1 MTKET
6 KMNNSTLASAPAKK
20 KKRRGASLIERR
32 DRLGWVFIL
41 PFLIGLVFLY
51 ASVIWESFTYSFAKY
66 NTIPAI
72 RGGGYSLTF
81 VGFDNFA
88 SQLMKTVDTE
98 GKTFLELIFTSFASQ
113 IVDIIIIIM
122 FSLFIAVLLNQKMM
136 GRTAFRA
143 IFFIPVVVGAGI
155 IAKIDSTAGEI
166 LAAMSSLEG
175 IDMGTANGGQ
185 GSSGLVSAM
194 DVNMLLGNLGLPSTF
209 TDIIITLVENIY
221 EIVNRAGV
229 QMLIFL
235 SGLQSISPAIYE
247 SCSIDGATGWE
258 TFWKITFPM
267 LSPMILVNAFYT
279 IIDSFTAESNEVMLA
294 IIEIS
299 PNGVPS
305 GEQSA
310 AAWTYFGLVIVSLLL
325 VAFLFRNFVFYNRRN
340 D

>member
-88 SQLMKTVDTE
+88 SQLMKTVDSE
-98 GKTFLELIFTSFASQ
+98 GKTFLELIFTSFAAQ
-113 IVDIIIIIM
+113 IIDIIIIIM
-122 FSLFIAVLLNQKMM
+122 FSLFIAVLLNQKMI

-194 DVNMLLGNLGLPSTF
+194 DVNMLLGSLGLPSTF

-294 IIEIS
+294 IIDIS

>member
-1 MTKET
+1 MTKDT
-6 KMNNSTLASAPAKK
+6 KMNNSTLASSPAKK

-88 SQLMKTVDTE
+88 SQLMKTVDSE
-98 GKTFLELIFTSFASQ
+98 GKTFLELIFTSFATQ

-122 FSLFIAVLLNQKMM
+122 FSLFIAVLLNQKMI

-155 IAKIDSTAGEI
+155 IAKIDSTASEI
-166 LAAMSSLEG
+166 LDAMSSLEG
-175 IDMGTANGGQ
+175 IDMGTANGGE
-185 GSSGLVSAM
+185 GASGLVSAM
-194 DVNMLLGNLGLPSTF
+194 DVNMLLGSLGLPSTF
-209 TDIIITLVENIY
+209 TDIIITLVQNIY

-247 SCSIDGATGWE
+247 SCSIDGATAWE

>member
-1 MTKET
+1 MTKDT
-6 KMNNSTLASAPAKK
+6 KMNNPTLASSPAKK

-88 SQLMKTVDTE
+88 SQLMKTVDSE
-98 GKTFLELIFTSFASQ
+98 GKTFLELIFTSFAAQ

-122 FSLFIAVLLNQKMM
+122 FSLFIAVLLNQKMI

-155 IAKIDSTAGEI
+155 IAKIDSTASEI
-166 LAAMSSLEG
+166 LDAMSSLEG
-175 IDMGTANGGQ
+175 IDMGTANGGE
-185 GSSGLVSAM
+185 GASGLVSAM
-194 DVNMLLGNLGLPSTF
+194 DVNMLLGSLGLPSTF

-247 SCSIDGATGWE
+247 SCSIDGATAWE

>member
-310 AAWTYFGLVIVSLLL
+310 AAWTYFGLVIVALLL
-325 VAFLFRNFVFYNRRN
+325 VALLFKNFVFYNRRN

>member
-88 SQLMKTVDTE
+88 TQLMKTVDTE

-279 IIDSFTAESNEVMLA
+279 IIDSFTAESKEVMLA

>member
-88 SQLMKTVDTE
+88 TQLMKTVDTE

>member
-1 MTKET
+1 MTKDT
-6 KMNNSTLASAPAKK
+6 KMNNTTLASSPAKK

-88 SQLMKTVDTE
+88 SQLMKTVDSE
-98 GKTFLELIFTSFASQ
+98 GKTFLELIFTSFAAQ

-122 FSLFIAVLLNQKMM
+122 FSLFIAVLLNQKMI

-155 IAKIDSTAGEI
+155 IAKIDSTASEI
-166 LAAMSSLEG
+166 LDAMSSLEG
-175 IDMGTANGGQ
+175 IDMGTANGGE
-185 GSSGLVSAM
+185 GASGLVSAM
-194 DVNMLLGNLGLPSTF
+194 DVNMLLGSLGLPSTF

-247 SCSIDGATGWE
+247 SCSIDGATAWE

>member
-32 DRLGWVFIL
+32 DRLGWIFIL

-51 ASVIWESFTYSFAKY
+51 AGVIWESFSYSFAKY

-81 VGFDNFA
+81 VGFENF
-88 SQLMKTVDTE
+88 STQLMKTVDTE
-98 GKTFLELIFTSFASQ
+98 GKTFLELIFTSFAAQ
-113 IVDIIIIIM
+113 IVDIVIIIM
-122 FSLFIAVLLNQKMM
+122 FSLFIAVLLNQKMI

-155 IAKIDSTAGEI
+155 IAKIDSTASEI
-166 LAAMSSLEG
+166 LDAMSSLEG

-185 GSSGLVSAM
+185 GTSGLVSAM
-194 DVNMLLGNLGLPSTF
+194 DVNMLLGSLGLPATF
-209 TDIIITLVENIY
+209 TDVIVDLVQSIY

>member
-1 MTKET
+1 M
-6 KMNNSTLASAPAKK
+6 KK
-20 KKRRGASLIERR
+20 KIISL
-32 DRLGWVFIL
+32 LC
-41 PFLIGLVFLY
+41 
-51 ASVIWESFTYSFAKY
+51 T
-66 NTIPAI
+66 
-72 RGGGYSLTF
+72 LT
-81 VGFDNFA
+81 
-88 SQLMKTVDTE
+88 
-98 GKTFLELIFTSFASQ
+98 LIFTSFASQ

>member
-88 SQLMKTVDTE
+88 TQLMKTVDTE

-325 VAFLFRNFVFYNRRN
+325 VAFLFRNFVSYNRRN

>member
-41 PFLIGLVFLY
+41 PFLIGFVFLY
-51 ASVIWESFTYSFAKY
+51 ASVVWESFSYSFAKY

-81 VGFDNFA
+81 VGFENFA
-88 SQLMKTVDTE
+88 TQLMKTVDTE
-98 GKTFLELIFTSFASQ
+98 GKTFIELIFTSFASQ
-113 IVDIIIIIM
+113 VVDIVIIIM

-166 LAAMSSLEG
+166 LASMSSLEG
-175 IDMGTANGGQ
+175 IDMGTANGGE
-185 GSSGLVSAM
+185 GASGLVSAM
-194 DVNMLLGNLGLPSTF
+194 DVNMLLGSLGLPSTF

-310 AAWTYFGLVIVSLLL
+310 AAWTYFGLVIVSLGL
-325 VAFLFRNFVFYNRRN
+325 VAFLFRGFVFYNRRN

>member
-6 KMNNSTLASAPAKK
+6 KMNKSTLASAPAKK

>member
-279 IIDSFTAESNEVMLA
+279 IIYSFTAESNEVMLA